1 MIGRADI
8 EGSKSNVAMN
18 VWLPQADYPSSIGN
32 TQLAAALY
40 LEDRPHLVART
51 MVNKSPDQ
59 VVGNLFGI
67 INLGY

>member
-1 MIGRADI
+1 MNPLGKYRIINSSRYS
-8 EGSKSNVAMN
+8 EPQHEKSCGFI
-18 VWLPQADYPSSIGN
+18 SSGN